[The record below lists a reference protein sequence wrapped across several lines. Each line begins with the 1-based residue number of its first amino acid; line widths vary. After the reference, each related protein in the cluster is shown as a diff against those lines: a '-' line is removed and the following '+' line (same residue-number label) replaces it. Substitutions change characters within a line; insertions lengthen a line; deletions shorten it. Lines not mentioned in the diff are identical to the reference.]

1 MIALKP
7 YAWLELSGAQPIF
20 HFAILTNNGLSN
32 HIIRSES
39 ADFDSTDSK
48 LFVYNFSCTAA
59 SAASAAPEVY
69 VSSVSDPRSASA
81 TRIALR
87 LFSTD
92 GKLLGSITLT
102 VDSTLYTLGYGGT
115 KPYCYLQ
122 TTITPRLK
130 LYVTSQF
137 TVYGEASARIDSGVL
152 VVTIPV
158 SETGMLTGGQVDKK
172 GCKEVDLTS
181 YDITA
186 YTHISVYLKSSDS
199 PPARSA
205 KGKGTTTQ
213 TDSDS
218 SGAD

>member
-7 YAWLELSGAQPIF
+7 YAWLDLSGSQPKF
-20 HFAILTNNGLSN
+20 HFAILTNNGLTN
-32 HIIRSES
+32 HSIRAES
-39 ADFDSTDSK
+39 PDFDSTDPK
-48 LFVYNFSCTAA
+48 LFVYNFSCAA
-59 SAASAAPEVY
+59 DSAAPEIY

-87 LFSTD
+87 LFSSD

-152 VVTIPV
+152 VVIIPV